1 MGEEKKGRETHLLE
15 ISGHTK
21 TTNQSDTGRKYEVKW
36 RRNYVM
42 KTNRHC
48 AQRVRV

>member
-21 TTNQSDTGRKYEVKW
+21 TTNQSDTGRKYEV
-36 RRNYVM
+36 NLSGGVIM
-42 KTNRHC
+42 
-48 AQRVRV
+48 